1 MRRRNWSHYAAPA
14 AFLAAVTIAVLAV
27 RAALDAGPASTN
39 VTTLPPTPTRS
50 AQTTTVAT
58 TTRKTTTTRPAGAAR
73 FYVVVAGDTFGVIS
87 TKTGVPVAR
96 IAQLNP
102 DADSNALF
110 IGQRLR
116 LR

>member
-1 MRRRNWSHYAAPA
+1 VRKRTWSHYAAPA
-14 AFLAAVTIAVLAV
+14 AFLVAVTIAVLAV
-27 RAALDAGPASTN
+27 RSALDTGPASTSA
-39 VTTLPPTPTRS
+39 TTLPPTPTRS
-50 AQTTTVAT
+50 AVTTTRRAT
-58 TTRKTTTTRPAGAAR
+58 TTRRRAAPR
-73 FYVVVAGDTFGVIS
+73 VYVVVAGDTFEVIS